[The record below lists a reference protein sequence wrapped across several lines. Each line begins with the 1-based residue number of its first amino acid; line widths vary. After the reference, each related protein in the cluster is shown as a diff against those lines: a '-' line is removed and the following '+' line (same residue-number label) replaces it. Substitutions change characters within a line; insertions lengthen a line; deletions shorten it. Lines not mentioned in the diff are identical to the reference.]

1 MNLTDRLVTVTT
13 VVFVLPTVAGALWLL
28 RDQPE
33 WVWWTVGLP
42 VGDLVGAVVSWVAYG
57 RP

>member
-33 WVWWTVGLP
+33 
-42 VGDLVGAVVSWVAYG
+42 
-57 RP
+57 